1 MSMIRKLFGI
11 GRNMEYDK
19 GIRLFDQGLYREA
32 IELLE
37 LSTKVNGSRVDAL
50 TQKLA
55 GFYIGEAYSHV
66 GQEALKHENWQE
78 SAEAF
83 RNALKIHPNYADI
96 HHNLAVALRHLGEME
111 DALNCVD
118 ASLKINPRYAQAHVT
133 KAIVKYELKQ
143 YDEAMEALTRAIEI
157 EPGLNTEVCE
167 RVFEL
172 HSEGSYKGAL
182 VALEQ
187 VTNTQIEDILFHF
200 KLGDD
205 YYRRGLYAESA
216 MEYLRSLALSPNYAD
231 IHNHLG
237 LAYHAQEMYPQAIES
252 YTRALDINPTFE
264 NAMVNRA
271 IAYRDSGQLNLA
283 IDQFKAISEIFPE
296 NLVTIENLKTLVL
309 HAAA

>member
-1 MSMIRKLFGI
+1 M
-11 GRNMEYDK
+11 
-19 GIRLFDQGLYREA
+19 
-32 IELLE
+32 
-37 LSTKVNGSRVDAL
+37 
-50 TQKLA
+50 
-55 GFYIGEAYSHV
+55 
-66 GQEALKHENWQE
+66 
-78 SAEAF
+78 
-83 RNALKIHPNYADI
+83 
-96 HHNLAVALRHLGEME
+96 
-111 DALNCVD
+111 
-118 ASLKINPRYAQAHVT
+118 
-133 KAIVKYELKQ
+133 KYELKQ